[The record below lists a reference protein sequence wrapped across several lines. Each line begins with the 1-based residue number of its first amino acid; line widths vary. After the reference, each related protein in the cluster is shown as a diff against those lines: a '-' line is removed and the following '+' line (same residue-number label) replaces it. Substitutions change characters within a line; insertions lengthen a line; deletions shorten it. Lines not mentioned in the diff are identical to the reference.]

1 MPFKNGDFAIAVLVY
16 HRVCGKL
23 RCFTF
28 YHGKTMAWKTLR
40 LQGNQLS
47 RVENLQGNFRI
58 REVGDAELDTSGVT
72 VDFPNRNST
81 FMGNL

>member
-1 MPFKNGDFAIAVLVY
+1 MSCGGMTIPLFAI
-16 HRVCGKL
+16 
-23 RCFTF
+23 TF